1 MLDKSNPS
9 SLSAT
14 GTIQEI
20 AGRLAEE
27 QERLRQLEAS
37 TTAPKERT
45 LFVLGSKCVVS
56 VAKAAS
62 WGNRLNGKLV
72 AGQVDGYK

>member
-1 MLDKSNPS
+1 MFDKSNPS
-9 SLSAT
+9 SLSAA
-14 GTIQEI
+14 GSIQEI

-37 TTAPKERT
+37 STAPKERT

-56 VAKAAS
+56 RGKAAPQFY
-62 WGNRLNGKLV
+62 RLNKKLCS
-72 AGQVDGYK
+72 GQVDGYK